1 MWNTVHCKCRQAWNH
16 TVPVRSQIITETQSL
31 ISPLCSCHWDLLL
44 QTSQSPT
51 LTHRQERRRC
61 HSSHGGSVLQPLL
74 LHPQPNQRYLGSRH
88 SSAHPQRPLP
98 AGPVAGTASRPSARL
113 KLAGQQRGRGCISFT
128 TGRALPAARGT
139 FLRTARDCS
148 SLELAAAPAGQSSP
162 TLQESNHRQF
172 RQFLFSA
179 STQLQAECK

>member
-1 MWNTVHCKCRQAWNH
+1 MWNTVHCKCRQGWSH
-16 TVPVRSQIITETQSL
+16 TVPVSSQVITETQSL
-31 ISPLCSCHWDLLL
+31 VSPLCSCHWDLLL
-44 QTSQSPT
+44 QTSQS
-51 LTHRQERRRC
+51 LTPAPSHERCRC
-61 HSSHGGSVLQPLL
+61 RSSLRGRALQPLL
-74 LHPQPNQRYLGSRH
+74 PHPQPHRRYLGSRH

-98 AGPVAGTASRPSARL
+98 AGPLAGAASRPSARL

-128 TGRALPAARGT
+128 TRRALPAARVT

-148 SLELAAAPAGQSSP
+148 SLELAVAPAAQSSP